1 MGVRATLGKYNRVIT
16 NFFSLSLINGV
27 SYLLGLLT
35 LPYLVRVLGFDKF
48 GAYNFIY
55 VLAQYMLL
63 VGNYGFRF
71 SATRQISICRDDRD
85 RVNTIFNAT
94 IWARLLISSAVS
106 LAGLAVAVC
115 FMDSS
120 YVLMYLF
127 SLGIVF
133 GDIFIPVWLFQ
144 GMEEMKYL
152 TVANVVSK
160 LVFAGLIFICIRDA
174 SDYRYV
180 VLLNSLGYI
189 AAGVTGVLIARRRFG
204 VRFSL
209 PRMADVEA
217 QFKDGWHIF
226 VSNIGI
232 ELYRNSNVVLL
243 RVFAGETAVGIYS
256 AVEKLVK
263 AVQTIMN
270 ALPMAMFPYVS
281 RSFNASGTG
290 RNVDVL
296 KKLLRRAFC
305 LLAVVAVAF
314 ALCSK
319 PVALFVGLPHDT
331 AKGLVWLLSPVLLF
345 GCMNYI
351 AGIVGL
357 INLGAADKF
366 QRNIWI
372 AGITNI
378 GLMFL
383 FSREYTYYAAAA
395 AWSIAET
402 LLFLLCLCSINSL
415 VRRKEGRA

>member
-1 MGVRATLGKYNRVIT
+1 MGIRAILGKYNRVIV

-71 SATRQISICRDDRD
+71 SATRQISICRDDRSK
-85 RVNTIFNAT
+85 VNTIFNAT
-94 IWARLLISSAVS
+94 IWARLLISSVVA
-106 LAGLAVAVC
+106 LAGLVVAFC

-133 GDIFIPVWLFQ
+133 GDIFIPIWLFQ

-160 LVFAGLIFICIRDA
+160 FVFAGLIFIFIRDA
-174 SDYRYV
+174 SDYVYV

-189 AAGVTGVLIARRRFG
+189 AAGVTGVVIARKRFG
-204 VRFSL
+204 VRFSM
-209 PRMADVEA
+209 PHVADVKA

-226 VSNIGI
+226 VSNIGM

-243 RVFAGETAVGIYS
+243 RIFVGETAVGIYS
-256 AVEKLVK
+256 AVEKLIK
-263 AVQTIMN
+263 AVQTILN

-281 RSFNASGTG
+281 RSFNSAGTG

-296 KKLLRRAFC
+296 KKLMHRAFC
-305 LLAVVAVAF
+305 LLAVIAVAF
-314 ALCSK
+314 AMCSK
-319 PVALFVGLPHDT
+319 PVALFVDLPYDT

-372 AGITNI
+372 AGATNI
-378 GLMFL
+378 LLMLVFC
-383 FSREYTYYAAAA
+383 SDYSYYAAAA
-395 AWSIAET
+395 AWSTAEM
-402 LLFLLCLCSINSL
+402 LLFLLCLHSINAL
-415 VRRKEGRA
+415 GRRKGGVS